1 MCRIGTSKFN
11 NLTLSLFSRETETQ
25 GRHAV
30 ALEDIAPGTVVAA
43 GRPTV
48 ALLNPDNR

>member
-1 MCRIGTSKFN
+1 MEILQKCPKRYRYY
-11 NLTLSLFSRETETQ
+11 RETETQ

-30 ALEDIAPGTVVAA
+30 ALEDIAPGNVVAA

-48 ALLNPDNR
+48 ALLNPDNRLGG

>member
-1 MCRIGTSKFN
+1 MDFFQKCPNCYRHY
-11 NLTLSLFSRETETQ
+11 RETETQ